1 MGDRASRG
9 GDWVPS
15 ELKAFNSHSPLSP
28 TETPHLP
35 PLEEPP
41 ILADVESWEFVGNL
55 KNSSDFTCH
64 FPCKIDGFG

>member
-1 MGDRASRG
+1 MEDRAGRG
-9 GDWVPS
+9 GNWVPS

-41 ILADVESWEFVGNL
+41 ILAHVES
-55 KNSSDFTCH
+55 
-64 FPCKIDGFG
+64 